1 LALDR
6 NRIIISARTGYPAM
20 TLSPSAP
27 SRRRV
32 VLALAFGLTTMA
44 WSGAGEALAQYQAAP
59 WCAAT
64 GGFGSAWDCSYYTF
78 EQCMATARGLSNYC
92 AQNPR
97 YIAKQSRKARGSK

>member
-1 LALDR
+1 LALDGK
-6 NRIIISARTGYPAM
+6 RIIMSTNTGHPAM
-20 TLSPSAP
+20 TLIPSAP
-27 SRRRV
+27 SRRV
-32 VLALAFGLTTMA
+32 VLALAFGLTIVS